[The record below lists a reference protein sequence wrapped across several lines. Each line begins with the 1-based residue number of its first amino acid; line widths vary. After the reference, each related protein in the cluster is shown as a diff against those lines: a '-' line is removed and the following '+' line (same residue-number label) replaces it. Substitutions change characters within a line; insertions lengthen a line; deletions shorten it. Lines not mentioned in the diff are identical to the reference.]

1 MADAADTSPL
11 CLARAETPETALERE
26 LIRLSRN
33 LDGVY
38 SRLLDVE
45 RRLAQTE
52 ETQQAQ
58 STTVRD
64 VQAVLRHWAED
75 VWLPAMCQFS
85 KSALCLQVLVSS
97 VGLSFWGGVS
107 PKTGAII
114 DRHHP
119 LHGCSLRDKPAA
131 IVLRD
136 PDEIIALGAIV
147 AEEMF
152 DVRLPVM
159 SVGDAGFA
167 RLLSSHAGHAILED
181 GSLFLGQTGIAGQ
194 APTKPRLPSDEVE
207 LSADDQSMLQG
218 VEGPARQA
226 AMRIICRMA
235 RVQGVK
241 DLISVSQSHIDGCT
255 YIGPAS
261 LRFADKLRSWGA
273 EVRVPTTLNAISV
286 DRLNWRA
293 LGVPADSGEPAE
305 ALANA
310 YLAMGAAP
318 SFTCAPY
325 LLENA
330 PRLGEQIG
338 WGESNAV
345 VFANSVLGARTQKY
359 ADFLDACVA
368 ITGRAPRAGCH
379 VDGDRKPEV
388 ILAAPELDPGQLDD
402 AFYPTLGYLC
412 GLRSPHSV
420 PVITGLEHLAPTR
433 DDLKAFSAAFGTSSS
448 AAMFHLVGL
457 TPEARDLQNVL
468 PERQLEVIQLGQ
480 DDLKSAWTDLDADAD
495 ESEVDLVALGN
506 PHFSLEEHRRLA
518 ELCRG
523 REKHPLVAVVLTA
536 GPQVLAQARERGYS
550 AALEEFGVQLVS
562 DTCWCML
569 GEVVP
574 APASVLPA
582 SSRVLMT
589 NSAKYAHYA
598 PGLVGRKVRFGSLAG
613 CVDAACGRTVG
624 AAKPAWLVPG

>member
-1 MADAADTSPL
+1 
-11 CLARAETPETALERE
+11 
-26 LIRLSRN
+26 
-33 LDGVY
+33 
-38 SRLLDVE
+38 
-45 RRLAQTE
+45 
-52 ETQQAQ
+52 
-58 STTVRD
+58 
-64 VQAVLRHWAED
+64 
-75 VWLPAMCQFS
+75 
-85 KSALCLQVLVSS
+85 
-97 VGLSFWGGVS
+97 
-107 PKTGAII
+107 
-114 DRHHP
+114 
-119 LHGCSLRDKPAA
+119 
-131 IVLRD
+131 
-136 PDEIIALGAIV
+136 
-147 AEEMF
+147 MF

-167 RLLSSHAGHAILED
+167 RLLSSNAGHAILED
-181 GSLFLGQTGIAGQ
+181 ASLFLGQTGTSGQ
-194 APTKPRLPSDEVE
+194 APAEPRLPSDEVE
-207 LSADDQSMLQG
+207 LSADDQSMLEG

-226 AMRIICRMA
+226 AMRIIIRMA
-235 RVQGVK
+235 RVFGVK

-261 LRFADKLRSWGA
+261 LKFADKLRSWGA

-286 DRLNWRA
+286 DRFNWRT

-345 VFANSVLGARTQKY
+345 VFANSILGARTQKY

-379 VDGDRKPEV
+379 VDGDRKPEL

-412 GLRSPHSV
+412 GLRSPRSV
-420 PVITGLEHLAPTR
+420 PAITGLAHLAPTR

-457 TPEARDLQNVL
+457 TPEAPDLQSVL
-468 PERQLEVIQLGQ
+468 LERQLEVIQLGQ

-495 ESEVDLVALGN
+495 GASEVDLVALGN

-523 REKHPLVAVVLTA
+523 RTKHPLVSVVLTA
-536 GPQVLAQARERGYS
+536 GPQVLAQARDRGYS
-550 AALEEFGVQLVS
+550 ATLEEFGIQLVS

-574 APASVLPA
+574 APTSVLPA

-624 AAKPAWLVPG
+624 AAKPAWLMPGGWSFVIRMKIELCCDSACNAWSHKRKMIPEVMAVAMAVVVALSTAVALAVVPLMLLAGASESEAAFCSECGVEVLLLVAVVVLVSNLNHVCLVRGLERDITGQVLS